1 MISAVI
7 LTKNEEKNIEDCIK
21 SVKWCDEII
30 LIDDNSTDK
39 TREIAEELGAKV
51 FRRDLNGDFFSQ
63 RNFGLEKAKNEWVFF
78 VDADERVTPS
88 LCEEIIGLTNNPIN
102 QCSGFYIKRRD
113 FTWGKELKHG
123 ETGNIWLLRLAR
135 KLQGKWEGKIH
146 EEWKIKGKVGKL
158 ENSLY
163 HYPHQTVNE
172 FLTEINFYTNLRA
185 KELFEKKVRSGFH
198 PLQIRKAVC
207 SSLHLLTR
215 IQKLC
220 MRQYRSLKSKSWVL
234 TRKNLKNLKSI
245 WSKSEET

>member
-185 KELFEKKVRSGFH
+185 KELFEKKVRSGF
-198 PLQIRKAVC
+198 LEIIIYTKGKFILNYFLKLGFLDGIRGLIYALMMSFHSFLVRGK
-207 SSLHLLTR
+207 LWQLW
-215 IQKLC
+215 QK
-220 MRQYRSLKSKSWVL
+220 K
-234 TRKNLKNLKSI
+234 
-245 WSKSEET
+245 